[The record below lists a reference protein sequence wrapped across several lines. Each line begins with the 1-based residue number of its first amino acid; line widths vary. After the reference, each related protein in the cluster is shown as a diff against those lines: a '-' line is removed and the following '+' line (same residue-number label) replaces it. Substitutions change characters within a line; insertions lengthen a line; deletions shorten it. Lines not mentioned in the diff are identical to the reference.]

1 MERSVLK
8 YCTDLLVLMDRIV
21 LRQKDGS
28 SIAEMLAIEE
38 ETEEKNDPKFEK
50 LLTVAEGLKAIGLK
64 IDQIATSFRNLPSNF
79 SNMPESGG
87 DINREYCKSLAN
99 DIRQRDRSFD
109 VHVAGNHFFVWLL

>member
-28 SIAEMLAIEE
+28 SIAEMLANEE

-64 IDQIATSFRNLPSNF
+64 INQVATSFRNLPANF

-87 DINREYCKSLAN
+87 DINREYCESLAD
-99 DIRQRDRSFD
+99 DISVRGENSRS
-109 VHVAGNHFFVWLL
+109 N